1 MTEDNETISR
11 NIKAV
16 RTQRG
21 YTQGQVA
28 NMLNISVPTYIRM
41 ENNPLELKF
50 VKIKELAKVLKCS
63 VGDFFVKDMFTSYF
77 KKKY

>member
-1 MTEDNETISR
+1 MTEDNEIISK

-16 RTQRG
+16 RAQRG

-28 NMLNISVPTYIRM
+28 NMLNISVPTYIKM
-41 ENNPLELKF
+41 ENYPLESKF
-50 VKIKELAKVLKCS
+50 IKIKELAKVLKCN
-63 VGDFFVKDMFTSYF
+63 VRDFFVKDMFTSYF